1 MKRYFKKVSRP
12 KETSSSTKNNVDSES
27 SKKDELE
34 AILDNLPSDP
44 ARRKRI
50 LDYDPN
56 IRDEVQRHYFLKGP
70 CQPRNHEFPQTL
82 ISGTKRRF
90 VPSWFD
96 EHPEWLEYSI
106 ENDAVFCLCCY
117 LFKPHHGD
125 QGGGDK
131 FTCKGFFNWKNKKGL
146 QDHVEGLGSVHNQ
159 ALLNCQALMN
169 QKQHLESVI
178 SRQLE
183 SSKHNYY
190 TLLNASIDCV
200 RFLLRQGLAFRGHD
214 ESESSNNRG
223 NFLELLEFLTE
234 HNDSVKAVAFENAPR
249 NLQLTSPV
257 IQKDIINAGAVET
270 LNVIMFDMGD
280 APFSILVDE
289 ARDHSI
295 KEQMAVVLRYVDDK
309 GQVIE
314 RFVGIQHVKSTD
326 ARSLKLAIDELF
338 SRNGLSISN
347 LRGQGYDG
355 ASNMQVTRVVNIVGA
370 SCKCRDLLREQQQNE
385 VMEALHNDELLSGK
399 GLNQETTLKRPSDT
413 RWGSHYGT
421 LLSIISMF
429 SSTIKMIEMIIEDGT
444 YPDQRG
450 EGNLLL
456 AQVKSFDF
464 IFCLFLM
471 RQVLG
476 VTNDLSQALQKN
488 DHDIVNA
495 MDLVKACKQQ
505 LQTMREDECE
515 WETFLD
521 KVYSFCG
528 KHGIKI
534 PNMDDVFVA
543 QGKSQRRAEKIT
555 NLHHYRVEVFYT
567 VIDRQLSDLNDRFNE
582 VNSELLVC
590 VASLSPDNLFSAF
603 DKQKLLRLAKFYPR
617 DFSERDVLSLED
629 KLDIYLNEMRSN
641 SEFSQLKGIGSLAKK
656 LVETGKHKTHVS
668 VYKLLTLALVLPV
681 ATASVER
688 VFSTMNIVKNPLRN
702 RMGDQWMNDSLL
714 VYIEKD
720 IFNSIGNDAIMQRF
734 QNMRSR
740 RGQLPS
746 R

>member
-12 KETSSSTKNNVDSES
+12 EETSSSTKNNVDSES

-56 IRDEVQRHYFLKGP
+56 IRDEVRRRYLLKGP
-70 CQPRNHEFPQTL
+70 CQPRNHGFPQTL

-117 LFKPHHGD
+117 LFKLHHGD

-131 FTCKGFFNWKNKKGL
+131 FTCKGFSNWKNKKGL
-146 QDHVEGLGSVHNQ
+146 QDHVGGLGSVHNQ
-159 ALLNCQALMN
+159 ALLNCQALM
-169 QKQHLESVI
+169 K
-178 SRQLE
+178 
-183 SSKHNYY
+183 
-190 TLLNASIDCV
+190 
-200 RFLLRQGLAFRGHD
+200 QGLAFRGHD

-223 NFLELLEFLTE
+223 NFLELLEFLAE
-234 HNDSVKAVAFENAPR
+234 HND
-249 NLQLTSPV
+249 
-257 IQKDIINAGAVET
+257 IET
-270 LNVIMFDMGD
+270 LNAIMFDMGD

-289 ARDHSI
+289 ARDHSV

-355 ASNMQVTRVVNIVGA
+355 AMVNIVGA
-370 SCKCRDLLREQQQNE
+370 SWKRRDLLREQQQNE

-399 GLNQETTLKRPSDT
+399 GLNQETTLKRPGDT

-429 SSTIKMIEMIIEDGT
+429 SSTIK
-444 YPDQRG
+444 
-450 EGNLLL
+450 
-456 AQVKSFDF
+456 
-464 IFCLFLM
+464 
-471 RQVLG
+471 
-476 VTNDLSQALQKN
+476 
-488 DHDIVNA
+488 
-495 MDLVKACKQQ
+495 
-505 LQTMREDECE
+505 
-515 WETFLD
+515 
-521 KVYSFCG
+521 
-528 KHGIKI
+528 
-534 PNMDDVFVA
+534 
-543 QGKSQRRAEKIT
+543 
-555 NLHHYRVEVFYT
+555 
-567 VIDRQLSDLNDRFNE
+567 LSDLNDRFNE

-656 LVETGKHKTHVS
+656 LVETGKHKTHAA

-688 VFSTMNIVKNPLRN
+688 VFSAMNIVKNPLRN

-720 IFNSIGNDAIMQRF
+720 IFSSIGNDAIMQRF